1 MDTRPISVDQFQGRR
16 VMFDQTKSYALLR
29 GIFLKGRL
37 MILFLPI
44 ELSYIQIFGSF

>member
-1 MDTRPISVDQFQGRR
+1 MDTRPISVDQFQGRT
-16 VMFDQTKSYALLR
+16 VVFDQTKTYALLR

-37 MILFLPI
+37 MILFLSI